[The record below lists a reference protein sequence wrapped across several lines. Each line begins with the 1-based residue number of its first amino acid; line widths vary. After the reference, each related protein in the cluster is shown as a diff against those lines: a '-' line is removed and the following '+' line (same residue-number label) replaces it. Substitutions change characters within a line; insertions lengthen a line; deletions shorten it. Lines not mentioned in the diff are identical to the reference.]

1 MNIGR
6 RFLLYW
12 LILVII
18 GTTFKIV
25 EKNRIL
31 RKEQDDFIILRECI
45 QRKDD
50 YSELSIK
57 PVVERTEANQE
68 KYESDIGEIL
78 PEYRKLYEE
87 NQDLAGW
94 IRIEGT
100 GIDYPVMQ
108 TLNDREYYLHRNF
121 QKEESYSGMPFAGTG
136 NLLESDDD
144 IFIYG
149 HNMKNRTMFTDLMR
163 YENQEFWKKHPI
175 IVLDTLYEHRE
186 YKIFTVFYAN
196 EDEWEKDSGLIY
208 PVIRNMSEK
217 RSEYLERIMQEG
229 LYDTGI
235 ETEIGKA
242 LLFLIT
248 CSYQEKNQRFV
259 VLGMQID

>member
-121 QKEESYSGMPFAGTG
+121 QKIGRASC
-136 NLLESDDD
+136 
-144 IFIYG
+144 
-149 HNMKNRTMFTDLMR
+149 
-163 YENQEFWKKHPI
+163 
-175 IVLDTLYEHRE
+175 RE
-186 YKIFTVFYAN
+186 RV
-196 EDEWEKDSGLIY
+196 
-208 PVIRNMSEK
+208 
-217 RSEYLERIMQEG
+217 
-229 LYDTGI
+229 
-235 ETEIGKA
+235 
-242 LLFLIT
+242 
-248 CSYQEKNQRFV
+248 
-259 VLGMQID
+259 